1 MMRVPVDKMIH
12 NSFNWNDTIGGF
24 ISGDHVSLIAPHSEE
39 AKMAVMME
47 RGHVV
52 EREFNPNF
60 PIDLTPDLTT
70 YIKSKFVLDIIK
82 GKSMLKKNNSS
93 LVMFNGASE
102 TTYDV
107 TYIYDFIKHY
117 RRKNDT
123 LTIRTNSMSLIDME
137 KGGPIQIISPCKHWR
152 LWVAPRLHC
161 EDAPVVRLAT
171 TNEAP
176 KEDQE

>member
-12 NSFNWNDTIGGF
+12 DSFCWNDSIGGF
-24 ISGDHVSLIAPHSEE
+24 VSGDHVSLIAPHSEE

-60 PIDLTPDLTT
+60 TPDLTT

-82 GKSMLKKNNSS
+82 GKSMLKITNPS
-93 LVMFNGASE
+93 LVTFNGASE
-102 TTYDV
+102 SIFNV

-117 RRKNDT
+117 RRKDDT
-123 LTIRTNSMSLIDME
+123 LTIRTASMSLIDKDMSW
-137 KGGPIQIISPCKHWR
+137 PIQIISPCKHWR
-152 LWVAPRLHC
+152 LWVAPRVQV
-161 EDAPVVRLAT
+161 ETPVVRLAT